1 MKICII
7 GEFPPPYGGMA
18 VQAEMLLTRL
28 RTEGI
33 SACSVKRNFSFEGK
47 LAWIGRL
54 KIIRSIFS
62 YIIFNITLLKRIPRA
77 GALYIFTNSYL
88 NFYLYTISPVVFGK
102 ILGKKTILSY
112 HGGLAQEF
120 MRKQKHFFARYIL
133 KIADSVCVPSGYLR
147 DVFRKIGIS
156 ATVIPNI
163 IDIRQFDFRIRNKL
177 SPDFIVARHL
187 SPEYNTEMI
196 IRAFEI
202 IHTRYP
208 QARLKICGKGPEKP
222 RLEKLTD
229 SLRLRGAVE
238 FLGTIENERMPQAY
252 DSADFF
258 LNGSSVDNV
267 PVAILEAFACGLAV
281 ISTNAGGIP
290 YLVRDGYNGILVNTN
305 EYRAM
310 AEKALTLF
318 ENQPLAKTLIA
329 NARNTL
335 TEYEWKNIKPKLLQL
350 LQ

>member
-18 VQAEMLLTRL
+18 VQAEMLLQNL
-28 RTEGI
+28 RAEGI
-33 SACSVKRNFSFEGK
+33 STCVIKRNFSFEGK

-54 KIIRSIFS
+54 KIIRSIFR
-62 YIIFNITLLKRIPRA
+62 YIIFNTALLRKIPQA
-77 GALYIFTNSYL
+77 NALYIFTNSYL
-88 NFYLYTISPVVFGK
+88 NFYLYTVSPVIFGK
-102 ILGKKTILSY
+102 LLGKKTILSY

-120 MRKQKHFFARYIL
+120 LAKRSHFFARYIL
-133 KIADSVCVPSGYLR
+133 KLADCVCVPSGYLK
-147 DVFRKIGIS
+147 DVFQKIGIS
-156 ATVIPNI
+156 AAVIPNI
-163 IDIRQFDFRIRNKL
+163 IDIRQFDFRLRDKL
-177 SPDFIVARHL
+177 TPNFIVARHL
-187 SPEYNTEMI
+187 KPEYNTEMI
-196 IRAFEI
+196 IRAFNI

-222 RLEKLTD
+222 RLEKLTYD
-229 SLRLRGAVE
+229 LHLHGAVE
-238 FLGTIENERMPQAY
+238 FLGAVENNRMPQVY

-281 ISTNAGGIP
+281 ISTNAVGIP
-290 YLVRDGYNGILVNTN
+290 YLVRNGHNGLLVSTN
-305 EYRAM
+305 DYQAM
-310 AEKALTLF
+310 ANSALELL

-329 NARNTL
+329 NARKTIA
-335 TEYEWKNIKPKLLQL
+335 EYEWQNIKSKLLRL